1 MVIQRSG
8 AGGRLSAAVERLSQH
23 AGDWS
28 AQRLLDEG
36 LDLVRDSTWAEIS
49 MLHSVG
55 PDGIRVVARRPDPGV
70 SGSRVPGADIPSTLP
85 VEWFPWGLAP
95 VNPRRFLLVEDA
107 TSLPVGPGRA
117 PTVAA
122 LGMRSCLH
130 LPILERQSPVGALH
144 LYWSEPRLAWDDDHG
159 RLLRTLGRFLLTT
172 TAATA
177 SPAAPDHGP

>member
-1 MVIQRSG
+1 VIQRSG

-23 AGDWS
+23 ARDWP
-28 AQRLLDEG
+28 AHRLLDEG

-49 MLHSVG
+49 ILHSVG
-55 PDGIRVVARRPDPGV
+55 PDGIRVVARRPDPGE

-85 VEWFPWGLAP
+85 AGWFPWGLGP

-107 TSLPVGPGRA
+107 TSLPVGPGRS

-130 LPILERQSPVGALH
+130 LPILERQTPLGALH

-172 TAATA
+172 
-177 SPAAPDHGP
+177 SPCPPPPPPPELGT